1 MTTVIN
7 AVPSNVVEVLGSNN
21 SILAVVVVAVILG
34 LSMNALGDKAATI
47 KSLLQNLNDIV
58 QVYMDFLINKVS
70 PIAIFCMLA
79 RTFATYG
86 TEYIRPTLTFMIATI
101 FISLA
106 LVVTI
111 YPIGIFLL
119 TGLNPFKFAK
129 KIFKVGMFAAA
140 TQSSAA
146 TLPLNRKTCMEELG
160 CSKEI
165 SSFVLPMGMTINMN
179 GTTAMHM
186 VAITFIATAAGINI
200 TPTQLIT
207 AASPTQKVG
216 GTASSKLPK
225 VTHAVK
231 MESLLDAFSFDEL
244 RDFDRRVREAGVEPE
259 YVVEIKIDG
268 LSCSLEY
275 ENGQLVRASTRGDGV
290 VGEDVTANVR
300 AIRSIPKTLKDAPE
314 FLEVRGEVYMPH
326 EAFQHLCAEQEL
338 QGAAPFKNPR
348 NAAAG
353 SLRQKDA
360 RITGSRGLSI
370 FVFNVQQIRGKTLT
384 KHSESLDYLKSL
396 GLPVSPRYHV
406 VHDIED
412 AIAEIENIGQN
423 RSKLDFDMDG
433 AVIKVN
439 DFAQRELMGST
450 NKFPR
455 WAIAFKYPPEV
466 KETTLRSI
474 EVAVGRTGVLTPTAC
489 FDPVFLAGTTVARAT
504 LHNEDFIRQFGLCI
518 GDTIQ
523 VRKAG
528 DIIPEVIGVTHHAEG
543 AEPYTMPTVC
553 PSCGAPVVHLEDEA
567 ALRCVN
573 PECPAQALRNI
584 IHFASRDAMDIE
596 GLGEA
601 VATQLVEKELVH
613 SAADIYTLTRE
624 QLLELDKF
632 KEKSADNL
640 LQAITASKQNNLDKL
655 LFGFGIRNI
664 GDKAAALLAE
674 HFGTLQAIREATA
687 EQISQIDGFG
697 GVMAQSVVEFFA
709 KEGTTDLV
717 HRLADAGVNMQWK
730 GEPKGDKLAGK
741 TLVVTGTLE
750 TLSRN
755 EAEALIVKNGGK
767 ASGSVSKKTAYV
779 VAGAAAGSKLTKAQA
794 LGVPVLTEQ
803 EFLAMLQ
810 DAPAEQETT

>member
-1 MTTVIN
+1 MELEQ
-7 AVPSNVVEVLGSNN
+7 AKKRVEELR
-21 SILAVVVVAVILG
+21 AVIEKNNRLYYDQDAPE
-34 LSMNALGDKAATI
+34 LEDFEYDALTRELKELEA
-47 KSLLQNLNDIV
+47 Q
-58 QVYMDFLINKVS
+58 Y
-70 PIAIFCMLA
+70 P
-79 RTFATYG
+79 
-86 TEYIRPTLTFMIATI
+86 E
-101 FISLA
+101 
-106 LVVTI
+106 LV
-111 YPIGIFLL
+111 
-119 TGLNPFKFAK
+119 
-129 KIFKVGMFAAA
+129 
-140 TQSSAA
+140 
-146 TLPLNRKTCMEELG
+146 
-160 CSKEI
+160 
-165 SSFVLPMGMTINMN
+165 
-179 GTTAMHM
+179 
-186 VAITFIATAAGINI
+186 
-200 TPTQLIT
+200 TP
-207 AASPTQKVG
+207 ASPTQHVG
-216 GTASSKLPK
+216 GTPSGRFAK
-225 VTHAVK
+225 VTHTVK
-231 MESLLDAFSFDEL
+231 MESLLDAFSYDEL
-244 RDFDRRVREAGVEPE
+244 RDFDRRVRDAGIEPE

-275 ENGQLVRASTRGDGV
+275 ENGELVRASTRGDGV

-300 AIRSIPKTLKDAPE
+300 AIKKIPKKLKNAPE

-360 RITGSRGLSI
+360 KITGSRGLSI
-370 FVFNVQQIRGKTLT
+370 FVFNVQQVRGKGA
-384 KHSESLDYLKSL
+384 DYPRGKPRLPQKSRPA
-396 GLPVSPRYHV
+396 GLPRYHI

-412 AIAEIENIGQN
+412 AIKEIERIGQN

-439 DFAQRELMGST
+439 HFAQRDLMGST

-528 DIIPEVIGVTHHAEG
+528 DIIPEVIGVVHHPEN
-543 AEPYTMPTVC
+543 AEPYRMPTAC

-573 PECPAQALRNI
+573 PECPAQSLRNI
-584 IHFASRDAMDIE
+584 IHFASRDAMDID
-596 GLGEA
+596 GLGTA
-601 VATQLVEKELVH
+601 VATQLVEKDLVH
-613 SAADIYTLTRE
+613 SAADLYDLTLE
-624 QLLELDKF
+624 QLLTLEKF
-632 KEKSADNL
+632 KEKSATNL
-640 LQAITASKQNNLDKL
+640 LHAIENSKQNNLDKL

-674 HFGTLQAIREATA
+674 HFGTLEAIREADI
-687 EQISQIDGFG
+687 EKISEIDGFG
-697 GVMAQSVVEFFA
+697 GVMGQSVVEFFA
-709 KEGTTDLV
+709 KDGTTDLI
-717 HRLADAGVNMQWK
+717 HRLADAGVNMAWK
-730 GEPKGDKLAGK
+730 GEPKGDKLAGM

-779 VAGAAAGSKLTKAQA
+779 VAGTAAGSKLTKAQA
-794 LGVPVLTEQ
+794 LGVPVLTEE
-803 EFLAMLQ
+803 EFLAMLR
-810 DAPAEQETT
+810 DEPEA

>member
-1 MTTVIN
+1 MELEQARSRVEELRTVI
-7 AVPSNVVEVLGSNN
+7 EKNN
-21 SILAVVVVAVILG
+21 RLYYDQDAPELEDYEYD
-34 LSMNALGDKAATI
+34 ALTRELKALEA
-47 KSLLQNLNDIV
+47 Q
-58 QVYMDFLINKVS
+58 F
-70 PIAIFCMLA
+70 P
-79 RTFATYG
+79 
-86 TEYIRPTLTFMIATI
+86 E
-101 FISLA
+101 
-106 LVVTI
+106 LV
-111 YPIGIFLL
+111 
-119 TGLNPFKFAK
+119 
-129 KIFKVGMFAAA
+129 
-140 TQSSAA
+140 
-146 TLPLNRKTCMEELG
+146 
-160 CSKEI
+160 
-165 SSFVLPMGMTINMN
+165 
-179 GTTAMHM
+179 
-186 VAITFIATAAGINI
+186 
-200 TPTQLIT
+200 TPT
-207 AASPTQKVG
+207 SPTQHVG
-216 GTASSKLPK
+216 GTPSGRFAK

-231 MESLLDAFSFDEL
+231 MESLLDAFSYDEL
-244 RDFDRRVREAGVEPE
+244 RDFDRRVREADVEPE

-275 ENGQLVRASTRGDGV
+275 ENGELIRASTRGDGV

-300 AIRSIPKTLKDAPE
+300 AIRAIPKKLKNAPE

-360 RITGSRGLSI
+360 KITGSRGLSI
-370 FVFNVQQIRGKTLT
+370 FVFNVQQIRGHELIT
-384 KHSESLDYLKSL
+384 HAESLDYLKSL

-406 VHDIED
+406 VYNIED
-412 AIAEIENIGQN
+412 AIAEIEQIGQN

-439 DFAQRELMGST
+439 NFAQRDLMGST

-466 KETTLRSI
+466 KTTVLRSI

-504 LHNEDFIRQFGLCI
+504 LHNEDFIKQFGLCI

-528 DIIPEVIGVTHHAEG
+528 DIIPEVIGVTQHAEN
-543 AEPYTMPTVC
+543 AKPYQMPETC

-573 PECPAQALRNI
+573 PECPAQSLRNI
-584 IHFASRDAMDIE
+584 IHFASRDAMDID
-596 GLGEA
+596 GLGTA
-601 VATQLVEKELVH
+601 VATQLVEKDLVH
-613 SAADIYTLTRE
+613 SAADLYGLTME
-624 QLLELDKF
+624 NLLTLDKF
-632 KEKSADNL
+632 KEKSATNL
-640 LQAITASKQNNLDKL
+640 LNAIDRSKQNNLDKL

-674 HFGTLQAIREATA
+674 HFGSLQAIREATV
-687 EQISQIDGFG
+687 EQIGEIDGFG
-697 GVMAQSVVEFFA
+697 GVMAQSIVEFFA
-709 KEGTTDLV
+709 KDGTTDLI
-717 HRLADAGVNMQWK
+717 HRLADAGLNMQWK

-779 VAGAAAGSKLTKAQA
+779 VAGTAAGSKLTKAQA
-794 LGVPVLTEQ
+794 LGVPVLTEA
-803 EFLAMLQ
+803 EFLAMI
-810 DAPAEQETT
+810 DHG

>member
-1 MTTVIN
+1 MTSESAAPLFIFTQ
-7 AVPSNVVEVLGSNN
+7 PEVLWYTIARESRRGALSRVRQE
-21 SILAVVVVAVILG
+21 SGTVELEQAKKRVEELRAVIEKNNRLYYDQDAPELEDFEYDALTRELKG
-34 LSMNALGDKAATI
+34 LEA
-47 KSLLQNLNDIV
+47 Q
-58 QVYMDFLINKVS
+58 Y
-70 PIAIFCMLA
+70 P
-79 RTFATYG
+79 
-86 TEYIRPTLTFMIATI
+86 E
-101 FISLA
+101 
-106 LVVTI
+106 LV
-111 YPIGIFLL
+111 
-119 TGLNPFKFAK
+119 
-129 KIFKVGMFAAA
+129 
-140 TQSSAA
+140 
-146 TLPLNRKTCMEELG
+146 
-160 CSKEI
+160 
-165 SSFVLPMGMTINMN
+165 
-179 GTTAMHM
+179 
-186 VAITFIATAAGINI
+186 
-200 TPTQLIT
+200 TP
-207 AASPTQKVG
+207 ASPTQHVG
-216 GTASSKLPK
+216 GTPSGRFAK

-231 MESLLDAFSFDEL
+231 MESLLDAFSYDEL
-244 RDFDRRVREAGVEPE
+244 RDFDRRVRDAGIEPE

-275 ENGQLVRASTRGDGV
+275 ENGELVRASTRGDGV

-300 AIRSIPKTLKDAPE
+300 AIKKIPKKLKNAPE

-360 RITGSRGLSI
+360 KITGSRGLSI
-370 FVFNVQQIRGKTLT
+370 FVFNVQQVHGKELT
-384 KHSESLDYLKSL
+384 THAESLDYLKSL
-396 GLPVSPRYHV
+396 GLPVSPRYHI

-412 AIAEIENIGQN
+412 AIKEIEQIGQN

-433 AVIKVN
+433 AVIKIN
-439 DFAQRELMGST
+439 HFAQRDLMGST

-466 KETTLRSI
+466 KETTLRNI

-528 DIIPEVIGVTHHAEG
+528 DIIPEVIGVVHHPEN
-543 AEPYTMPTVC
+543 AEPYRMPTAC

-573 PECPAQALRNI
+573 PECPAQSLRNI
-584 IHFASRDAMDIE
+584 IHFASRDAMDID
-596 GLGEA
+596 GLGTA
-601 VATQLVEKELVH
+601 VATQLVEKDLVH
-613 SAADIYTLTRE
+613 SAADLYDLTLE
-624 QLLELDKF
+624 QLLTLEKF
-632 KEKSADNL
+632 KEKSATNL
-640 LQAITASKQNNLDKL
+640 LHAIENSKQNNLDKL

-674 HFGTLQAIREATA
+674 HFGTLEAIREADI
-687 EQISQIDGFG
+687 EKISEIDGFG
-697 GVMAQSVVEFFA
+697 GVMGQSVVEFFA
-709 KEGTTDLV
+709 KDGTTDLI
-717 HRLADAGVNMQWK
+717 HRLADAGVNMTWK
-730 GEPKGDKLAGK
+730 GEPKGDQLAGM

-755 EAEALIVKNGGK
+755 EAEALIVKNGGT

-779 VAGAAAGSKLTKAQA
+779 VAGTAAGSKLTKAQA
-794 LGVPVLTEQ
+794 LGVPVLTEE
-803 EFLAMLQ
+803 EFLAMLR
-810 DAPAEQETT
+810 DEPEA